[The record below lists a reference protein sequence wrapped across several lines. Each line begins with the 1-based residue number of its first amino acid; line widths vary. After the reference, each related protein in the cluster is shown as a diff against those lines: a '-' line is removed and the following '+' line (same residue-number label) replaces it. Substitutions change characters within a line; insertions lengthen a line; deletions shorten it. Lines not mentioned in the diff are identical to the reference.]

1 MPITTINDDNNN
13 NHNNK
18 HSSNNKNNNNRNI
31 AIIALTVAIPISII
45 AIRSPGVQYSY
56 FF

>member
-18 HSSNNKNNNNRNI
+18 HSNNNKNNNHRNI